1 MGAKWNQNMT
11 SSDLS
16 CLSSVRRCIP
26 LVLAANKTKRSPRQR
41 RGSSAF
47 VREDCLS
54 IICANVVRQKFH
66 CRIIGEHHSHSKTR
80 EDSSAY
86 PFYLLTITMISS
98 SRLFATT
105 LRRGAAKTQFARA
118 FSSTTPLGD
127 QYDVVVVGTLLS
139 QMRIP
144 LRKNA

>member
-1 MGAKWNQNMT
+1 
-11 SSDLS
+11 
-16 CLSSVRRCIP
+16 
-26 LVLAANKTKRSPRQR
+26 
-41 RGSSAF
+41 
-47 VREDCLS
+47 
-54 IICANVVRQKFH
+54 
-66 CRIIGEHHSHSKTR
+66 
-80 EDSSAY
+80 
-86 PFYLLTITMISS
+86 MISS